1 MDSQGQAVD
10 HQEGRSDL
18 EETVPYYKVLLVFS
32 EVSILIP
39 C

>member
-10 HQEGRSDL
+10 HQEGRSGL
-18 EETVPYYKVLLVFS
+18 EERLPYYKVLLVFL